1 MSVEF
6 VDLSIK
12 VKNALSNSINK
23 ILEESASVIE
33 SQAKDNTVVDKSQLK
48 NSWSHVVDE
57 SKQEAVVG
65 SPLEN
70 AIWEEFGTGEYAL
83 KHNGRSKPW
92 YVPVEGYTGKKK
104 PSYNGK
110 VVIVY
115 GKNGKAY
122 YKTNGKKP
130 RRALHNAFETKKTAI
145 IKRAEQIIKSE
156 ME

>member
-6 VDLSIK
+6 TDNSVK
-12 VKNALSNSINK
+12 VKAAMSDAVTKWLYEAAHTIQ
-23 ILEESASVIE
+23 
-33 SQAKDNTVVDKSQLK
+33 SQTMQNTAVDTGQTKG
-48 NSWSHVVDE
+48 SWDFVVDE
-57 SKQEAVVG
+57 SDGEAVVG

-83 KHNGRSKPW
+83 KGNGRKGGW
-92 YVPVEGYTGKKK
+92 FYKDAEG
-104 PSYNGK
+104 NGHF
-110 VVIVY
+110 
-115 GKNGKAY
+115 
-122 YKTNGKKP
+122 THGKKP